1 MFSYVLNIK
10 GLFLF
15 YLKDNKDIYFIWRII
30 LFEGFTLLC
39 WFLPYNTLENH
50 NYIYIYVCVCVC
62 IYVYIP
68 PSWAPP
74 ILPL

>member
-30 LFEGFTLLC
+30 LFEGFTLLR
-39 WFLPYNTLENH
+39 WFLPYNTLDE
-50 NYIYIYVCVCVC
+50 
-62 IYVYIP
+62 
-68 PSWAPP
+68 S
-74 ILPL
+74 